1 MFKLSGIYPAMLT
14 PLHDD
19 GTVNEAELRRLV
31 DFYIDRGLNGLFPVG
46 SVGEGVHLSH
56 SERLRCMSIVASQ
69 AAGRVPVTPGVPG
82 SHPQACLEL
91 VREAAALGC
100 QAVVVTPPYFY
111 RPDARVVEQ
120 FFRTIADQSPLP
132 VILYNIPLFTQPL
145 PYELVARLAE
155 HPNVAGMKD
164 SSGSMVDF
172 LHFQDCIRLR
182 GADIPL
188 LTGREDMV
196 LPALLMGGKGSM
208 NATAAVMPELMSA
221 IWQHL
226 QAGETDEALRLQ
238 RALLAPIRLMF
249 PGLPN
254 GFKLA
259 LQLRGFD
266 MGRPLLP
273 LDAAGEIALTD
284 LRAPLVHALS
294 EALDLVNAPLVVS

>member
-1 MFKLSGIYPAMLT
+1 MLT

-19 GTVNEAELRRLV
+19 ATVNEGELRRLV
-31 DFYIDRGLNGLFPVG
+31 DFYIDQGLNGLFPVG

-56 SERLRCMSIVASQ
+56 SEKLRCMEIVVSQ
-69 AAGRVPVTPGVPG
+69 AAGRVPVTPGIPG

-91 VREAAALGC
+91 AHAAADLGC

-111 RPDARVVEQ
+111 RPDTRVVEQ
-120 FFRTIADQSPLP
+120 FFRTIADASPLP

-145 PYELVARLAE
+145 PYELVARLAG
-155 HPNVAGMKD
+155 HPNIAGMKD

-182 GADIPL
+182 GAEIPL

-208 NATAAVMPELMSA
+208 NATAAVMPEMMSA
-221 IWQHL
+221 IWRHH

-259 LQLRGFD
+259 LSLRGFD
-266 MGRPLLP
+266 MGQPLLP
-273 LDAAGEIALTD
+273 LDAAGDAALNA
-284 LRAPLVHALS
+284 LRAPLAQALT
-294 EALDLVNAPLVVS
+294 EALALVGAPLLVK